1 MKLNKFLVL
10 TLLTSIFITSCSED
24 SDDNPVIPKGDY
36 ENGILISHEGNFG
49 QGNASVSFVSYDL
62 ETVENNIFSNVNGLP
77 LGDTAQSITFNDDLA
92 YIVLNVS
99 SKIEVVNRFTFESV
113 ATINTGVINPR
124 YMAISN
130 GKGYVTAWGDYNDTT
145 DDVVLIVDLSTNT
158 IVDTI
163 SASYLP
169 EEIISVDEKVFV
181 ATGFYGNGNVVEVID
196 SNTDELVDSIIVG
209 NSPNSFQ
216 LDSDGDLWV
225 LSSESLIEVN
235 TNTNEILQTL
245 AFDET
250 ISSPSNLN
258 FDDGNFYYY
267 AGGNVYKQSETAA
280 TIDTSALLSD
290 LSFYDMSVKDGML
303 YGVDAKD
310 YSSEGDLIIYD
321 LSTSSLSFTTSLNI
335 IPGGVYFN

>member
-1 MKLNKFLVL
+1 
-10 TLLTSIFITSCSED
+10 
-24 SDDNPVIPKGDY
+24 
-36 ENGILISHEGNFG
+36 
-49 QGNASVSFVSYDL
+49 VSYDF
-62 ETVENNIFSNVNGLP
+62 ETVENNVFSNVNGRT
-77 LGDTAQSITFNDDLA
+77 LGTVAQSIAFDGDLA
-92 YIVLNVS
+92 YIIINAS
-99 SKIEVVNRFTFESV
+99 NQIEVVNRFTFESV
-113 ATINTGVINPR
+113 ATINTNVNPR

-280 TIDTSALLSD
+280 SIDTSALLSD

-321 LSTSSLSFTTSLNI
+321 LSTNSLIFTTSLNI